1 MNPVCI
7 LPVLASYSIP
17 RVSGDEP
24 IILIHLFTVDKYSP
38 RERG

>member
-1 MNPVCI
+1 MSPV
-7 LPVLASYSIP
+7 PAPTALAEGSAP

-24 IILIHLFTVDKYSP
+24 LILPVLQRLLLCSP

>member
-1 MNPVCI
+1 MSRWGTIHYGVDYG
-7 LPVLASYSIP
+7 AP

-24 IILIHLFTVDKYSP
+24 FRDIFSRGPPTCSP